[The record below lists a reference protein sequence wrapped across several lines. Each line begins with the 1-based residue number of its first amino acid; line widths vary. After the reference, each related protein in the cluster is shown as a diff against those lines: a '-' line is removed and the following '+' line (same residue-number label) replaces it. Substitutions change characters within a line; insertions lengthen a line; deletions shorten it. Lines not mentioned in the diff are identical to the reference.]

1 MAAVFAPAEEVA
13 RIVAP
18 MADRVAIA
26 AVNAPD
32 SVVVSGEAAAVDAVL
47 AFAKTSIEQAPRAFR
62 EAVDQIARSGGT
74 PLAVADGEK
83 LLGVVHLKDVVKPDI
98 KARFA
103 ALRAMGLEV
112 TESVA
117 NFVLVH
123 FKPGEAAKA
132 DYSLRVDVTRFEA
145 VYDQGP
151 KAAPMIVVSLRV
163 ALTKADRTL
172 AGSDL
177 IEAQVR
183 ASDNRVS
190 AIVEAF
196 DQAVGQA
203 LNGLVAWTNRT
214 GAGA

>member
-1 MAAVFAPAEEVA
+1 MSPFSTALRLGGLALLAVSLSACISLFPKADPAQLYRFDGEPPSAEQSAGRPATRFGVVRAGGSFARAASGDRILSVTGAQAAYIAQSRWVSPAVTLF
-13 RIVAP
+13 
-18 MADRVAIA
+18 D
-26 AVNAPD
+26 
-32 SVVVSGEAAAVDAVL
+32 EALAL
-47 AFAKTSIEQAPRAFR
+47 AFDNNAGA
-62 EAVDQIARSGGT
+62 AR
-74 PLAVADGEK
+74 
-83 LLGVVHLKDVVKPDI
+83 
-98 KARFA
+98 
-103 ALRAMGLEV
+103 
-112 TESVA
+112 
-117 NFVLVH
+117 LVSR
-123 FKPGEAAKA
+123 GEAAKA